1 MLKEFFF
8 NEAIGAIVPVV
19 LESNCPY
26 NGLSFEIKLFFLQVE
41 CRDALLH
48 AINEEFVE
56 AVEVLLDHEETIHKP
71 GDPHVSR
78 IEMWKSGLH
87 LIQSGPFQVQRRK
100 NRRDILEKEKRADL
114 EKMVTI
120 LGPTVKLIMWII
132 FCVSLQSW
140 EAIPPDTASFT
151 QDISPLV
158 LGAHRDNYEIIK
170 ILLDRGATLPMP
182 HDVRY
187 VIFDFKGNVNAVEEP
202 NIMVAMLLD

>member
-26 NGLSFEIKLFFLQVE
+26 NGLSFEIELNYFLQVE

-87 LIQSGPFQVQRRK
+87 LIQSGPFPVRRK
-100 NRRDILEKEKRADL
+100 KQ
-114 EKMVTI
+114 T
-120 LGPTVKLIMWII
+120 
-132 FCVSLQSW
+132 
-140 EAIPPDTASFT
+140 
-151 QDISPLV
+151 
-158 LGAHRDNYEIIK
+158 
-170 ILLDRGATLPMP
+170 
-182 HDVRY
+182 RY
-187 VIFDFKGNVNAVEEP
+187 SRKKSRS
-202 NIMVAMLLD
+202 